1 MPTTSPGRW
10 PALAPATLLACVL
23 LGACDLS
30 ASPPTSPTDSATDDA
45 CTPEEVQEGGIDG
58 RVIGP
63 DGDPLND
70 ILVIITAARFQGETR
85 TGEDGVFS
93 APGVSG
99 EFEISTTD
107 IDYRPAIRQVTVPC
121 GELLEVELVL
131 TPVEG

>member
-1 MPTTSPGRW
+1 M
-10 PALAPATLLACVL
+10 LLAFVL
-23 LGACDLS
+23 LGACDLFT
-30 ASPPTSPTDSATDDA
+30 SPSTSPTDSATDDA
-45 CTPEEVQEGGIDG
+45 CPPEEVGEGGIDG
-58 RVIGP
+58 RVIDP

-99 EFEISTTD
+99 QFEISTTD
-107 IDYRPAIRQVTVPC
+107 IDHRPAIRRVTVPC